1 MIEKVLIKN
10 KIKDVRMESEFLEK
24 YLYQVKELK
33 GKVQEKKLENDGSS
47 SDVSEQGSQI
57 DGPTNLNEEKLSIT
71 NDEQTNELEVI
82 CEKILNINEG

>member
-1 MIEKVLIKN
+1 
-10 KIKDVRMESEFLEK
+10 MESEFLEK

-71 NDEQTNELEVI
+71 NDEQTNEQEVI

>member
-71 NDEQTNELEVI
+71 NDEQTNEQEVI